1 MKRITTMSRYI
12 ERGIVYT
19 LIAMMAIVLVL
30 ATLELA
36 HHVFKSIY
44 ESEYLLINLDRLM
57 DLFGVFLLVLIGI
70 ELLDTI
76 KVYLRENVV
85 HVEVVVLVAI
95 IALARKV
102 VVLKIE
108 ELDGLMI
115 IGIAI
120 LVVALA
126 ASYYLIK
133 RAGLMI
139 CDMGEIPSLRRKK
152 RPTIIKPGKTTPEE
166 ATPEETMPPE
176 THLIAKQRGE
186 K

>member
-1 MKRITTMSRYI
+1 M
-12 ERGIVYT
+12 
-19 LIAMMAIVLVL
+19 
-30 ATLELA
+30 
-36 HHVFKSIY
+36 VFISIY
-44 ESEYLLINLDRLM
+44 ESEFLMINLDRLM

-76 KVYLRENVV
+76 KVYLREKVV

-120 LVVALA
+120 LVVALSV
-126 ASYYLIK
+126 SYYLIK

-139 CDMGEIPSLRRKK
+139 CDMGEFPAWKK
-152 RPTIIKPGKTTPEE
+152 KMKPLVSPEGEVISDATEKPGSAKGKLWKGLGDTCWLSLTSVFWKNLPEGTT
-166 ATPEETMPPE
+166 
-176 THLIAKQRGE
+176 LL
-186 K
+186 